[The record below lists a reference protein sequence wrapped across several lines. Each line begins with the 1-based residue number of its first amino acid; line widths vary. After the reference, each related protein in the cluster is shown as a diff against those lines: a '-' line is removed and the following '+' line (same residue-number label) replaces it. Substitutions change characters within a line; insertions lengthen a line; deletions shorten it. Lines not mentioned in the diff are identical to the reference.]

1 MRDEQ
6 KSYLLVALQRTSVR
20 VVVEQEVRGRENQL
34 DLLGEKRSLSH
45 ELSTSSCRLP
55 PCFCRFDGWKM
66 FSVVCPQFSTFRI
79 WRRCSTLKMFSV
91 FLVFSAKK
99 MWKRQTWKSFLFF
112 FPLKISHLAFFIWK
126 RFSNLIL
133 SFDKN
138 KWFLDISEVLYGS

>member
-6 KSYLLVALQRTSVR
+6 KRYLLLALQRTSVR
-20 VVVEQEVRGRENQL
+20 VVVEQEVRGRENQH

-45 ELSTSSCRLP
+45 ELNTSSCRLA

-91 FLVFSAKK
+91 FLVFSLLRKCGEG
-99 MWKRQTWKSFLFF
+99 KRGRVSFF
-112 FPLKISHLAFFIWK
+112 FSLKISHLGFFIWK
-126 RFSNLIL
+126 TFSNLIL